1 MALTQLAP
9 PYPIFTDKNGDPL
22 DAGYL
27 YFGAANQNPE
37 TNPIQV
43 YYDSAFT
50 QPAAQ
55 PLRTSNGYVMRN
67 GSPALIYADSQFSVT
82 IRDKKGA
89 LVIYSPVG
97 YGVDPASI
105 SGTVIYDDFTGDG
118 ATTVFVLT
126 ASPSTKNATNVYI
139 DGIYQSKDNYNT
151 SGSTLTFSTAPPL
164 NSAIEVVTQ
173 ESSIIG
179 GASSQQITYTQGG
192 AGSVTRTV
200 QSRLRDF
207 VSVKDFGAVGDGVT
221 DDTAAVQAAIDY
233 CVANQKDLI
242 VPDLCYISA
251 SLNID
256 RLVDSAGADNYFT
269 ISSASGGGFVVN
281 SAIPIFSTNL
291 VNTSDPNLPVSQM
304 VRFDRLKFEAASSA
318 TAAYVLDENKFLR
331 VVFESCN
338 FRKIKCLSAP
348 SGKLTQTIT
357 FQNCQARRWSG
368 TFFKSDEATFDLK
381 VIGGLWEA
389 GGDGFDI
396 DFPVGT
402 AFIGANIEGMASFAI
417 KYTGGYALTVQGCYF
432 EQNGDTDPN
441 GCSIDG
447 SAGTGGAGSE
457 AVSIIG
463 NYFSGD
469 TDTPAKPQVK
479 WGDDVTAIST
489 GNLCS
494 TTLHQFGS
502 NSRVNIVADY
512 ARTALS
518 TNDATSYS
526 GIRNDMQIGAVFR
539 ADGNYTYGGIV
550 RSEFVGGSGGFL
562 RLRSLQNKVESAT
575 GLDVD
580 NNGDVKIT
588 GNAGLAGYMDID
600 EIAGVPTPA
609 PDFARLYAQDNGSGK
624 TQIVVQFS
632 TGALQILATE
642 P

>member
-1 MALTQLAP
+1 MSLQIASPFQQFFDRDGL
-9 PYPIFTDKNGDPL
+9 PL
-22 DAGYL
+22 DNGFVYV
-27 YFGAANQNPE
+27 GVANQNPE
-37 TNPIQV
+37 TNPLTIFF
-43 YYDSAFT
+43 DDALT
-50 QPAAQ
+50 IPAAQ
-55 PLRTSNGYVMRN
+55 PLRTSNGYIVRN
-67 GSPALIYADSQFSVT
+67 GSPARLYTSQEDFSLTVRDKSSVLVFTVADATSLSNLASQF
-82 IRDKKGA
+82 A
-89 LVIYSPVG
+89 Q
-97 YGVDPASI
+97 
-105 SGTVIYDDFTGDG
+105 
-118 ATTVFVLT
+118 FVSDL
-126 ASPSTKNATNVYI
+126 A
-139 DGIYQSKDNYNT
+139 
-151 SGSTLTFSTAPPL
+151 SGSG
-164 NSAIEVVTQ
+164 
-173 ESSIIG
+173 SSLLG
-179 GASSQQITYTQGG
+179 YNQGG
-192 AGSVTRTV
+192 VGAVDRTV

-207 VSVKDFGAVGDGVT
+207 ISVKDFGAVGDGVT
-221 DDTAAVQAAIDY
+221 DDTAAIQDAIDY
-233 CVANQKDLI
+233 CVAYQKDLI
-242 VPDLCYISA
+242 VPDLCYVST

-256 RLVDSAGADNYFT
+256 RLVDSSQADNYFT
-269 ISSASGGGFVVN
+269 ITSSSGGGFVVDT
-281 SAIPIFSTNL
+281 AIPIFSTNL

-304 VRFDRLKFEAASSA
+304 VRFDSLKFESA
-318 TAAYVLDENKFLR
+318 NSALAAYVLDENKFLR

-338 FRKIKCLSAP
+338 FRRIKCLNAP
-348 SGKLTQTIT
+348 PGKLTQTIT
-357 FQNCQARRWSG
+357 FQNCQARRWTG

-389 GGDGFDI
+389 GGDGFDV

-432 EQNGDTDPN
+432 EQNGDNDPS
-441 GCSIDG
+441 GSSIDG

-494 TTLHQFGS
+494 TTLHQFGA

-526 GIRNDMQIGAVFR
+526 GIRNDMQIGTVFR
-539 ADGNYTYGGIV
+539 AEGQYTYGGII

-562 RLRSLQNKVESAT
+562 RLRSLQDKVESAT
-575 GLDVD
+575 GIDID
-580 NNGDVKIT
+580 DNGDAKIT

-624 TQIVVQFS
+624 TQLVVQFS